1 MTIHYESMKSLS
13 EDQYNEVV
21 RLLKNCEEHDK
32 LEIASSI
39 NVSMISKADEPHL
52 FFILAYD
59 RAELVGFVG
68 LYTFVDVTKVEIA
81 GMVSPAY
88 RRKGIFSTLL
98 EKALTVCAERKVD
111 EILFVCPEKSVEAK
125 GLMKKLGAVYSFSE
139 YTMEYDEG
147 RNNKYNLESILLE
160 KATSSDVPTITQLLL
175 DGFGFGGDPKQV
187 EPLLTRNITQ
197 EGYEVYIVKNDE
209 KVFATLTISNEGAS
223 MYISAFTVSFEERGK
238 GYGKKILQAAVE
250 LIRKNDRLKPIRL
263 DVDVS
268 NENALSL
275 YEGVGFRTI
284 SGYDYYLN
292 M

>member
-13 EDQYNEVV
+13 EDQYLEVV
-21 RLLKNCEEHDK
+21 QLLKKCENHDK

-52 FFILAYD
+52 FFIMAYD
-59 RAELVGFVG
+59 RTELVGFVG

-81 GMVSPAY
+81 GMVAPAY

-139 YTMEYDEG
+139 YTMEYDDSY
-147 RNNKYNLESILLE
+147 NKKQLESLRLE

-175 DGFGFGGDPKQV
+175 DGFGFGEDPKQV

-197 EGYEVYIVKNDE
+197 DGYEVYIVKKDE
-209 KVFATLTISNEGAS
+209 KVFATLTISNEGTS

-250 LIRKNDRLKPIRL
+250 LIRKKDQSKPIRL